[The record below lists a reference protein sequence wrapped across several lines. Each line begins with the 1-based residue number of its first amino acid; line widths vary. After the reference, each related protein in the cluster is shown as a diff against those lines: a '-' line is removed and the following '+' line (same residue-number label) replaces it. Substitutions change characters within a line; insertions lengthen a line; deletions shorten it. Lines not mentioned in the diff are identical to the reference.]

1 MKTAITGGAGFIG
14 SHLVEHLLAAG
25 DKVTVLDD
33 LSTGRLENLRTVIGH
48 RDFHFVEGSILD
60 RAAVDRVVA
69 GADRVFHLAAAVGV
83 NLIVEHPL
91 ESLRTNIHGTEVV
104 LDAVLESG
112 ATLLLASTSEIYGK
126 NTSDSLSEESDR
138 ILGSALKSRWTYAA
152 AKGIDE
158 AFAHAYWRQFG
169 LPVAIVRLFN
179 TVGPRQTGRYG
190 MVVPRLVKQALA
202 GEPLTVYGDG
212 NQTRCFSYVGDIVPA
227 ITRISEEKSAYGNA
241 YNLGGSYEISILT
254 LAQRIVELL
263 GSESPITLVPYE
275 QAYAEGY
282 EDMRRR
288 VPNNSKAKDLVGFDP
303 EDHAGPDHPQRGGR
317 PPPGESARSA
327 RVESHDGG
335 QLAVREV
342 PRRTG
347 GGNRQKVMCT
357 FDERVE
363 FHDATAT
370 LHCGLRAPAQG

>member
-25 DKVTVLDD
+25 DEVAVLDN
-33 LSTGRLENLRTVIGH
+33 LSTGRLENLKGVIGH
-48 RDFHFVEGSILD
+48 RNFHFVEGSILD
-60 RAAVDRVVA
+60 RDAVDKVVA

-83 NLIVEHPL
+83 NLIVDHPL

-104 LDAVLESG
+104 LDSVLESG
-112 ATLLLASTSEIYGK
+112 ANLLLASTSEVYGK
-126 NTSDSLSEESDR
+126 NTSDSLSEEADR

-190 MVVPRLVKQALA
+190 MVVPRLVRQAIA

-212 NQTRCFSYVGDIVPA
+212 HQTRCFSYVGDIVPA
-227 ITRISEEKSAYGNA
+227 ITRISEEPLAYGQA
-241 YNLGGSYEISILT
+241 FNLGGSYEISILT
-254 LAQRIVELL
+254 LAERIVELV

-275 QAYAEGY
+275 QAYSEGY

-288 VPNNSKAKDLVGFDP
+288 VPDNSKAYGLVGFNPKTTLDEIIMNVANDYKPAKVLDP
-303 EDHAGPDHPQRGGR
+303 AGWKIT
-317 PPPGESARSA
+317 
-327 RVESHDGG
+327 
-335 QLAVREV
+335 LAS
-342 PRRTG
+342 
-347 GGNRQKVMCT
+347 
-357 FDERVE
+357 
-363 FHDATAT
+363 
-370 LHCGLRAPAQG
+370 